1 MPIFIKAGYW
11 EKLRLGLKGYFNL
24 DDYVKTLIANFSLSD
39 DQRDAIDGANSPSA
53 SNVFA
58 TMADIPSEE
67 TIIDGIQFI
76 FGDIVNSKVYQL
88 VTKARYAFTIN
99 SIALQTD
106 AGTASVNVKINNTSV
121 TGLSAVG
128 ATNSIV
134 DTNATAANSV
144 AIGDIVTLT
153 VSSIVA
159 ATSLSGNLKIT
170 RV

>member
-11 EKLRLGLKGYFNL
+11 EKMRLGLKGYFNL
-24 DDYVKTLIANFSLSD
+24 DDYVKTLIDLFGGSK
-39 DQRDAIDGANSPSA
+39 
-53 SNVFA
+53 
-58 TMADIPSEE
+58 EE
-67 TIIDGIQFI
+67 DIQFI
-76 FGDIVNSKVYQL
+76 FGDITNAKVYQL
-88 VTKARYAFTIN
+88 ITKARYNFTIN

-106 AGTASVNVKINNTSV
+106 VGTATVAIKINGTNV
-121 TGLSAVG
+121 TGMSAIG

-153 VSSIVA
+153 VSSIVT

-170 RV
+170 RA

>member
-11 EKLRLGLKGYFNL
+11 EKMRIGLKGYFNL
-24 DDYVKTLIANFSLSD
+24 DDYVKTLIDLFGGSK
-39 DQRDAIDGANSPSA
+39 
-53 SNVFA
+53 
-58 TMADIPSEE
+58 EE
-67 TIIDGIQFI
+67 DIQFI
-76 FGDIVNSKVYQL
+76 FGDIINGKVYQL
-88 VTKARYAFTIN
+88 ITKARYDFTIN

-106 AGTASVNVKINNTSV
+106 VGTATVAIKINGTNV

-153 VSSIVA
+153 ISSIVT